1 MSVPSES
8 FTSISVSNSLGVSME
23 RASKVAHEILEM
35 CKQAREQ
42 TSNEKLYLQFLKKEV
57 KLLNLIG
64 ELDRIIAFKTIAK
77 SDLESRILQ
86 CAKEAFPSEYFNK
99 FVERWKSA
107 SD

>member
-1 MSVPSES
+1 
-8 FTSISVSNSLGVSME
+8 ME
-23 RASKVAHEILEM
+23 RASKIAHEVLEM

-57 KLLNLIG
+57 ELLNLVG
-64 ELDRIIAFKTIAK
+64 ELDRTIAFRTIAE

-86 CAKEAFPSEYFNK
+86 CGREAFPSEYFNK
-99 FVERWKSA
+99 FLERWRST